1 MEEPKKPDGRKSRG
15 AMSVRKISLARLN
28 SRLLTCLSR
37 DTNHLLVASYAGK
50 LESKDAATLSQY
62 LKLIQELRKSE
73 ASDLASMTDEQL
85 ERLASK

>member
-1 MEEPKKPDGRKSRG
+1 MEDIVKKDGRKSRG

-50 LESKDAATLSQY
+50 LESRDAATLGAY

-73 ASDLASMTDEQL
+73 QAELANMTDEQL
-85 ERLASK
+85 EKLAAK